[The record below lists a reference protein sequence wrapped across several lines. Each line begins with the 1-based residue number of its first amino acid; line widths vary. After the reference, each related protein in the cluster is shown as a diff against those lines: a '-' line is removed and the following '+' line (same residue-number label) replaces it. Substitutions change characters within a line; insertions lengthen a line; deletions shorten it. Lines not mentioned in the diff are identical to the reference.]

1 MQNFFDLLICISIIF
16 TAAVSLSGQNNP
28 VGIWKTIDDESGEAE
43 SHIKIYEKEGKLYGE
58 IVKLLKDGQTH
69 CDKCPE
75 PHKGE
80 PLKGLRLMWDLEKHG
95 DEWDNGEILDPV
107 KGKVYSCKI
116 SLEEQDRLKVRGYLG
131 FSAFGRSQEWI
142 RVK

>member
-1 MQNFFDLLICISIIF
+1 MRILALIFFSVAFLFSQGNLFSQSPIG
-16 TAAVSLSGQNNP
+16 V
-28 VGIWKTIDDESGEAE
+28 WKTINEESGEAE
-43 SHIKIYEKEGKLYGE
+43 SHIKIYEKEGKLYGK

-69 CDKCPE
+69 CEKCPE
-75 PHKGE
+75 PQKDQ
-80 PLKGLRLMWDLEKHG
+80 PLQGLKLMWDLEKEG

-116 SLEEQDRLKVRGYLG
+116 YLEEPDRLKVRGYLG